1 MVTTAMKV
9 FGLRFHRLVSL
20 GHQIFLFNFEKN
32 DYALSSE
39 KVMVAELTQ
48 A

>member
-1 MVTTAMKV
+1 MLKKKV
-9 FGLRFHRLVSL
+9 D
-20 GHQIFLFNFEKN
+20 IEKFELLLKNYQDDKIYN

-39 KVMVAELTQ
+39 KVMVEELRQ